1 MKTLEL
7 HYAMIRFLVNIL
19 HCGEKI
25 RILCSS
31 GKNDI
36 SRVSAANEK
45 FRKSDELFR
54 NFPKMC
60 EDIISEDFR
69 GRYEDVSLIRLN
81 TERLTV
87 LLGLTDLH
95 FPTFVRHG
103 LTSSGNTPTIEFRT
117 FARKCSNFDCFFFSE
132 NYFTIEK

>member
-1 MKTLEL
+1 
-7 HYAMIRFLVNIL
+7 
-19 HCGEKI
+19 
-25 RILCSS
+25 
-31 GKNDI
+31 
-36 SRVSAANEK
+36 
-45 FRKSDELFR
+45 
-54 NFPKMC
+54 MC

-87 LLGLTDLH
+87 LFGLTDLH

-117 FARKCSNFDCFFFSE
+117 FARKCSNFDCFFFFLKIILPLKNDFRNVKKGGPPTSLLERTCPEEHLNPSQSGFVCEEGHSGCKSQNIAIVE
-132 NYFTIEK
+132 N